1 MSYVQNTDSDRLEM
15 LKEAGASSFEKLLE
29 PIDVKLRVDG
39 GLDIGPPM
47 SEAEV
52 ASRLGALASANSP
65 ASEMVSFLGGGIYDR
80 FIPATVRYVLSRSE
94 FYTSYTPYQAEVSQ
108 GTLQAIYEY
117 QTMIARLT
125 AMDAANA
132 SMYDASTA
140 LAEAMLMAAAIKRTG
155 RVIVPASLAR
165 RVRAVLDSYAVG
177 KGVVIDEVPF
187 GDDGTIDRERL
198 AEMLSG
204 KAAAVVLAQP
214 NYFGL
219 IEDARAV
226 SGMAHEAGALLVVLA
241 DPVSLALIEPPGEYD
256 ADIVVGEGQSLG
268 IAQSFGGPLL
278 GFLAAKTPY
287 LRKCPGRLISAAV
300 DVDGNRG
307 YTMTLQTREQHIR
320 RENATSN
327 ICTNEG
333 LVALAASVYLAT
345 LGEDGFREVALQSAS
360 KARTL
365 YRMLAEAGGV
375 GLPFGENFFQ
385 EFVMTVPGGADAFVA
400 KARKRGVLAGIPLGK
415 DFPSLGG
422 DAILVAVTEKRTR
435 AELEL
440 FRDLATGKGGAA

>member
-15 LKEAGASSFEKLLE
+15 LRETGVSSFEELLE
-29 PIDVKLRVDG
+29 PIDEKLRVKG
-39 GLDIGPPM
+39 VLEIGPAM

-108 GTLQAIYEY
+108 GTLQAIFEY

-140 LAEAMLMAAAIKRTG
+140 LAEAMLMASVIKRTG
-155 RVIVPASLAR
+155 RVIISASLSR
-165 RVRAVLDSYAVG
+165 RVRGVLDSYAAG
-177 KGVVIDEVPF
+177 KDIVIDEVPF
-187 GDDGTIDRERL
+187 GPGGTIDAEAL
-198 AEMLSG
+198 KEMLSE

-214 NYFGL
+214 NYFGM
-219 IEDARAV
+219 IEDARTV
-226 SGMAHEAGALLVVLA
+226 SGLAHEAGVLLIVLA

-287 LRKCPGRLISAAV
+287 LRKCPGRLISATE
-300 DVDGNRG
+300 DIDGKRG

-320 RENATSN
+320 REKATSN

-345 LGEDGFREVALQSAS
+345 MGEDGFREVALQSAS
-360 KARTL
+360 KAKTL
-365 YRMLAEAGGV
+365 YGMLEEAGV
-375 GLPFGENFFQ
+375 GLPFGPNFFQ
-385 EFVMTVPGGADAFVA
+385 EFVMTVPGGADAFI
-400 KARKRGVLAGIPLGK
+400 ARARERGVLAGIPLGK
-415 DFPSLGG
+415 DFPSLGD
-422 DAILVAVTEKRTR
+422 DAVLVAVTEKRTR
-435 AELEL
+435 KDLEL
-440 FRDLATGKGGAA
+440 LRDLAAGKGGAA

>member
-1 MSYVQNTDSDRLEM
+1 
-15 LKEAGASSFEKLLE
+15 
-29 PIDVKLRVDG
+29 
-39 GLDIGPPM
+39 M

-52 ASRLGALASANSP
+52 AARLGELAAMNSP

-80 FIPATVRYVLSRSE
+80 YIPATVRYVLSRSE

-108 GTLQAIYEY
+108 GTLQAIFEY

-140 LAEAMLMAAAIKRTG
+140 LAEAMLMAAAIKRVG
-155 RVIVPASLAR
+155 RVIIPAAISR
-165 RVRAVLDSYAVG
+165 RVRAVLDSYALG
-177 KGVVIDEVPF
+177 KEIAIEEVPF
-187 GDDGTIDRERL
+187 GSDGLIDNGRL
-198 AEMLSG
+198 EEMLSE

-219 IEDARAV
+219 LEDARTAA
-226 SGMAHEAGALLVVLA
+226 GLAHDAGALLIVLA

-268 IAQSFGGPLL
+268 IPQSFGGPLL
-278 GFLAAKTPY
+278 GFLAAKKPY
-287 LRKCPGRLISAAV
+287 LRKCPGRLISATV
-300 DVDGNRG
+300 DVDGKRG

-320 RENATSN
+320 REKATSN

-345 LGEDGFREVALQSAS
+345 LGEEGFRDVAVQSAS

-365 YRMLAEAGGV
+365 YRMLGEDGHV
-375 GLPFGENFFQ
+375 ELPFGEGFFQ
-385 EFVMTVPGGADAFVA
+385 EFVMKVPGGAGSFLAG
-400 KARKRGVLAGIPLGK
+400 ARERGVLAGIPLGK
-415 DFPSLGG
+415 DFPSLGD
-422 DAILVAVTEKRTR
+422 DAVLVSVTEKRTR
-435 AELEL
+435 EDLEL
-440 FRDLATGKGGAA
+440 LRELAAGKGGAA

>member
-1 MSYVQNTDSDRLEM
+1 MSYVQNTDSDRQEM
-15 LKEAGASSFEKLLE
+15 LKETGVSSFEELLE
-29 PIDVKLRVDG
+29 PIEEKLRLSEP
-39 GLDIGPPM
+39 LDIGPAM

-52 ASRLGALASANSP
+52 AARLGALAGANSP
-65 ASEMVSFLGGGIYDR
+65 ASDMVSFLGGGIYDR
-80 FIPATVRYVLSRSE
+80 YIPATVRYVLSRSE

-140 LAEAMLMAAAIKRTG
+140 LAEAMIMAAAIKRTP
-155 RVIVPASLAR
+155 RIIVPASLSR
-165 RVRAVLDSYAVG
+165 RVRAVLDSYAAG
-177 KGVVIDEVPF
+177 KEIKIEEAPF
-187 GDDGTIDRERL
+187 GKDGLIDTAALEKLL
-198 AEMLSG
+198 AD
-204 KAAAVVLAQP
+204 KAAAFVLAQP

-226 SGMAHEAGALLVVLA
+226 SGLVHEAGALLVVLA
-241 DPVSLALIEPPGEYD
+241 DPVSLALIEPPGAYD

-287 LRKCPGRLISAAV
+287 LRKCPGRLISATV
-300 DVDGNRG
+300 DIEGKRG

-320 RENATSN
+320 REKATSN

-345 LGEDGFREVALQSAS
+345 LGEEGFTEVARQSAS

-365 YRMLAEAGGV
+365 YGMLREAGV

-385 EFVMTVPGGADAFVA
+385 EFVIDVPGGAEAFI
-400 KARKRGVLAGIPLGK
+400 ARARERGVLAGIPLGME
-415 DFPSLGG
+415 FPTLGDG
-422 DAILVAVTEKRTR
+422 AVLVAVTEKRTR
-435 AELEL
+435 EDLEL
-440 FRDLATGKGGAA
+440 LCGLASGKGGAV

>member
-1 MSYVQNTDSDRLEM
+1 MSYVQNTDNDRLEM
-15 LKEAGASSFEKLLE
+15 LKEIGVSSFEELLE
-29 PIDVKLRVDG
+29 PIDVMLRVDG
-39 GLDIGPPM
+39 GLDIGPSK
-47 SEAEV
+47 SEAEI
-52 ASRLGALASANSP
+52 ASRLGDLASANSP

-132 SMYDASTA
+132 SMYDGSTA
-140 LAEAMLMAAAIKRTG
+140 LAEAMLMAVAIKRTG
-155 RVIVPASLAR
+155 RVIVPAALSR
-165 RVRAVLDSYAVG
+165 KVRAVLDSYAVG
-177 KGVVIDEVPF
+177 KDVVIDEVPF
-187 GDDGTIDRERL
+187 GDDGTIDRGRL

-219 IEDARAV
+219 IEDAQAV
-226 SGMAHEAGALLVVLA
+226 SGMAHKAGALLVVLA
-241 DPVSLALIEPPGEYD
+241 DPVSLALIEPPGEYG
-256 ADIVVGEGQSLG
+256 ADVVVGEGQSLG
-268 IAQSFGGPLL
+268 IAQNFGGPLL

-320 RENATSN
+320 REKATSN

-400 KARKRGVLAGIPLGK
+400 KARERGVLAGIPLGK

-435 AELEL
+435 EDLEL
-440 FRDLATGKGGAA
+440 LRDLAAGKGGAA

>member
-15 LKEAGASSFEKLLE
+15 LRETGVSSFEELLE
-29 PIDVKLRVDG
+29 PIDEKLRVHG
-39 GLDIGPPM
+39 VLDIGPAM
-47 SEAEV
+47 SESEV

-108 GTLQAIYEY
+108 GTLQAIFEY
-117 QTMIARLT
+117 QSMIARLT

-140 LAEAMLMAAAIKRTG
+140 LAEAMLMAVVIKRSG
-155 RVIVPASLAR
+155 RIIVPASLSR
-165 RVRAVLDSYAVG
+165 RVRGVLDSYAAG
-177 KGVVIDEVPF
+177 KEIVIEEVPF
-187 GDDGTIDRERL
+187 GKDGTIDADAL
-198 AEMLSG
+198 GKMLSD

-214 NYFGL
+214 NYFGM
-219 IEDARAV
+219 IEDARKV
-226 SGMAHEAGALLVVLA
+226 SGLAHEAGALLIVLA

-287 LRKCPGRLISAAV
+287 LRKCPGRLISATV
-300 DVDGNRG
+300 DIDGNRG

-320 RENATSN
+320 REKATSN

-360 KARTL
+360 KAKTL
-365 YRMLAEAGGV
+365 YDMLEKAGV
-375 GLPFGENFFQ
+375 GLPFGRNFFQ
-385 EFVMTVPGGADAFVA
+385 EFVMTVPGGADAFIA
-400 KARKRGVLAGIPLGK
+400 RARKRGVLAGIPLGK

-422 DAILVAVTEKRTR
+422 DAVLVAVTEKRTR
-435 AELEL
+435 ADLEL
-440 FRDLATGKGGAA
+440 LRDLAAGKGGAS

>member
-1 MSYVQNTDSDRLEM
+1 MSYVQNTDRDRLEM
-15 LKEAGASSFEKLLE
+15 LGEIGVSSFEELLA
-29 PIDVKLRVDG
+29 PIGEGLRVEG
-39 GLDIGPPM
+39 GLQLDPPM
-47 SEAEV
+47 SESQV
-52 ASRLGALASANSP
+52 ASRLRDLAGANSP
-65 ASEMVSFLGGGIYDR
+65 ASGMISFLGGGIYDR

-140 LAEAMLMAAAIKRTG
+140 LAEAILMACSIKRTG
-155 RVIVPASLAR
+155 RVIVPASLSR
-165 RVRAVLDSYAVG
+165 RVRSVLGGYAAG
-177 KGVVIDEVPF
+177 KDIAIDEAPF
-187 GDDGTIDRERL
+187 DETGAIDGGKLE
-198 AEMLSG
+198 EMLSE

-226 SGMAHEAGALLVVLA
+226 SETAHAAGALLVVLA
-241 DPVSLALIEPPGEYD
+241 DPVSLALVEPPGQYD

-287 LRKCPGRLISAAV
+287 LRKCPGRLISATV
-300 DVDGNRG
+300 DKDGKRG

-320 RENATSN
+320 REKATSN

-333 LVALAASVYLAT
+333 LVALAASVYLST
-345 LGEDGFREVALQSAS
+345 LGEDGFREVAVQSAS

-365 YRMLAEAGGV
+365 YRMMGEVEGV

-385 EFVMTVPGGADAFVA
+385 EFVMTVPEGADSFVSR
-400 KARKRGVLAGIPLGK
+400 ARKSGVLAGIPLGK
-415 DFPSLGG
+415 DFPSLGQG
-422 DAILVAVTEKRTR
+422 PILVAVTEKRTR
-435 AELEL
+435 ADLEL
-440 FRDLATGKGGAA
+440 LRDLAAGKGGAR

>member
-15 LKEAGASSFEKLLE
+15 LKEAGASSFEELLE

-39 GLDIGPPM
+39 GLDIGPPL

-140 LAEAMLMAAAIKRTG
+140 LAEAILMAAAIKRTG

-204 KAAAVVLAQP
+204 KVAAVVLAQP

-226 SGMAHEAGALLVVLA
+226 SGMVHEAGALLVVLA
-241 DPVSLALIEPPGEYD
+241 DPVSLGLIEPPGEYD

-385 EFVMTVPGGADAFVA
+385 EFVMTVPGGADAFVE
-400 KARKRGVLAGIPLGK
+400 KARKRGVLAGIRLGK

-435 AELEL
+435 EDLEL

>member
-1 MSYVQNTDSDRLEM
+1 
-15 LKEAGASSFEKLLE
+15 
-29 PIDVKLRVDG
+29 
-39 GLDIGPPM
+39 
-47 SEAEV
+47 
-52 ASRLGALASANSP
+52 
-65 ASEMVSFLGGGIYDR
+65 MVSFLGGGIYDR

-108 GTLQAIYEY
+108 GTLQAIFEY

-140 LAEAMLMAAAIKRTG
+140 LAEAMLMASAIKHTG
-155 RVIVPASLAR
+155 RVIIPASLSR
-165 RVRAVLDSYAVG
+165 RVRSVLDSYAAG
-177 KGVVIDEVPF
+177 KDVVIDEVPF
-187 GDDGTIDRERL
+187 GGDGTIDTGAL
-198 AEMLSG
+198 SEMLSE

-219 IEDARAV
+219 IEDARTV
-226 SGMAHEAGALLVVLA
+226 SGIVHEAGALLIVLA

-287 LRKCPGRLISAAV
+287 LRKCPGRLISATV
-300 DVDGNRG
+300 DLDGNRG

-320 RENATSN
+320 REKATSN

-333 LVALAASVYLAT
+333 LVALAVSVYLAT
-345 LGEDGFREVALQSAS
+345 LGEDGFRDVALQSAS

-365 YRMLAEAGGV
+365 YRMLGDAGV
-375 GLPFGENFFQ
+375 GLPYGENFFQ
-385 EFVMTVPGGADAFVA
+385 EFVMTVPGGADAFIA
-400 KARKRGVLAGIPLGK
+400 GARKRGVLAGIPLGR

-435 AELEL
+435 EDLEL
-440 FRDLATGKGGAA
+440 LCELASGKGGAA

>member
-15 LKEAGASSFEKLLE
+15 LKETGVSSFEELLE
-29 PIDVKLRVDG
+29 PIDVRLRVDG
-39 GLDIGPPM
+39 VLAIGPAM

-52 ASRLGALASANSP
+52 ASRLGALSSANNP
-65 ASEMVSFLGGGIYDR
+65 ASGMVSFLGGGLYDR

-108 GTLQAIYEY
+108 GTLQAIFEY

-140 LAEAMLMAAAIKRTG
+140 LAEALLMAVAIKRTG
-155 RVIVPASLAR
+155 RVIVPAALSR

-177 KGVVIDEVPF
+177 KSVVIDEAPF
-187 GDDGTIDRERL
+187 GDDGTIDMGIL

-204 KAAAVVLAQP
+204 KTAAVVLAQP

-268 IAQSFGGPLL
+268 IAQNFGGPLL

-320 RENATSN
+320 REKATSH
-327 ICTNEG
+327 ICPNEG
-333 LVALAASVYLAT
+333 LVALAAAVYLAT

-360 KARTL
+360 KAKTL
-365 YRMLAEAGGV
+365 YRMLAEGGRV

-400 KARKRGVLAGIPLGK
+400 KARARGVLAGIPLGK

-422 DAILVAVTEKRTR
+422 DAILMAVTEKRTR
-435 AELEL
+435 EDLEL
-440 FRDLATGKGGAA
+440 LRDLAVGKGGAA

>member
-1 MSYVQNTDSDRLEM
+1 MSYVQNTDSDRREM
-15 LKEAGASSFEKLLE
+15 LKEAGVSSFEELLE
-29 PIDVKLRVDG
+29 PIDVKLRVEG

-52 ASRLGALASANSP
+52 ASRLGALASVNSP

-177 KGVVIDEVPF
+177 KEIVIDEVPF
-187 GDDGTIDRERL
+187 GDDGTIDRGRL
-198 AEMLSG
+198 AEMLSA

-327 ICTNEG
+327 ICTNES

-435 AELEL
+435 ADLEL

>member
-52 ASRLGALASANSP
+52 ASRLGALASVNSP

-385 EFVMTVPGGADAFVA
+385 EFVMTVPGGADAFAA

-422 DAILVAVTEKRTR
+422 DAILVAVTEKRTK

>member
-15 LKEAGASSFEKLLE
+15 LKETGVSTFEELLK
-29 PIDVKLRVDG
+29 PIDKKLRVDG
-39 GLDIGPPM
+39 VLDIGPAM

-65 ASEMVSFLGGGIYDR
+65 ASGMVSFLGGGIYDR

-140 LAEAMLMAAAIKRTG
+140 LAEAMLMASAIKRTG
-155 RVIVPASLAR
+155 RVIVPASLSR
-165 RVRAVLDSYAVG
+165 RVRAVLDSYATG
-177 KGVVIDEVPF
+177 KDVVIDEVPF
-187 GDDGTIDRERL
+187 GGDGMMDTGRL
-198 AEMLSG
+198 AEMLSE

-219 IEDARAV
+219 IEDACTV
-226 SGMAHEAGALLVVLA
+226 SGIVHEAGALLVVLA

-278 GFLAAKTPY
+278 GFLAAKMPY
-287 LRKCPGRLISAAV
+287 LRKCPGRLISATV
-300 DVDGNRG
+300 DIDGKRG

-320 RENATSN
+320 RDKATSN

-345 LGEDGFREVALQSAS
+345 LGEDGFTEVALQSAS

-365 YRMLAEAGGV
+365 YRMLGEAGV

-385 EFVMTVPGGADAFVA
+385 EFVMTVPGGADAFIA
-400 KARKRGVLAGIPLGK
+400 KARERGVLAGIPLGK

-435 AELEL
+435 EDLEL
-440 FRDLATGKGGAA
+440 LCELAVGKGGAA